1 MRVSVGSVLG
11 HRTIDPRISSQCCY
25 LKERRRFLCWLPRKG
40 ILQSRCS
47 HPPRSPAGCK
57 EDYEAVSASR
67 TCCDVCCG
75 RHGTWVRA
83 RSLGYRTLSGR
94 GSPRPPDVQ
103 IEYLNKDDGR
113 GRCDL
118 LTVWSAGSRG
128 TDVAEGM
135 LPG

>member
-25 LKERRRFLCWLPRKG
+25 RKERRWFLCWLPVKG
-40 ILQSRCS
+40 IQQSRCP

-57 EDYEAVSASR
+57 EDHEVVPASR
-67 TCCDVCCG
+67 TCRDICRC
-75 RHGTWVRA
+75 RHGTRVRA
-83 RSLGYRTLSGR
+83 RSLGCGTLSGR
-94 GSPRPPDVQ
+94 GGPRPPDVQ

-113 GRCDL
+113 DRCDL
-118 LTVWSAGSRG
+118 PTVWSAGSRG